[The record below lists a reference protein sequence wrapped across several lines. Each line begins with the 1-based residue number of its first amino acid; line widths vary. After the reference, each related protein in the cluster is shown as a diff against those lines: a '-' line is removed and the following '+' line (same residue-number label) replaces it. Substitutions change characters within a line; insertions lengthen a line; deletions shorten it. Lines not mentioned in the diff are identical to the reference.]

1 MPAAMTQDEF
11 VRYAHN
17 TLSFDVLEGLYDV
30 IAEHN
35 GEVSAFGDSWPGAL
49 YRIHAQIAH
58 VTAIERQLARIER
71 REPCDFKFRV
81 MSPR

>member
-1 MPAAMTQDEF
+1 MSVMTQDEF
-11 VRYAHN
+11 VKYARSA
-17 TLSFDVLEGLYDV
+17 LSGDALEGLYDV

-35 GEVSAFGDSWPGAL
+35 GEVAAFGDSWPGAL
-49 YRIHAQIAH
+49 YNIRAQIAE
-58 VTAIERQLARIER
+58 VQSIERQLARIEK

>member
-1 MPAAMTQDEF
+1 MSVMTQDEF
-11 VRYAHN
+11 VKYAHN
-17 TLSFDVLEGLYDV
+17 AVSFDALEGLYDV

-49 YRIHAQIAH
+49 YPIHAQIAE
-58 VTAIERQLARIER
+58 VQSIERQLARIEK

>member
-1 MPAAMTQDEF
+1 MSVMTQDEF
-11 VRYAHN
+11 VKYAHN
-17 TLSFDVLEGLYDV
+17 ALSFDALEGLYDV

-49 YRIHAQIAH
+49 YRIHAQIAE
-58 VTAIERQLARIER
+58 VQSIERQLARIEK